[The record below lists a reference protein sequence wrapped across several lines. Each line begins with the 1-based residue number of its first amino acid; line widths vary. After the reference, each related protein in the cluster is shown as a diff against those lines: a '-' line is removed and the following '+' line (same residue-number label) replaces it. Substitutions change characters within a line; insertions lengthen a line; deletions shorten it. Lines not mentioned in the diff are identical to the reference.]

1 MLDIQEMPIPRPK
14 RISTSS
20 TLTTSF
26 VHNNIKDGI
35 NAPTIKEVTINT
47 LLNI

>member
-1 MLDIQEMPIPRPK
+1 MLDIQKMHVPRPK

-20 TLTTSF
+20 TPTTGF
-26 VHNNIKDGI
+26 IHNNIKDGI
-35 NAPTIKEVTINT
+35 STPTIKEVTINT